1 MEYRLF
7 DFREYNTE
15 TLQKEQSL
23 IKQQNHFNREDD
35 EPNNNEIDDDIDD
48 IDDDEEG
55 EEGEDQ
61 QFESFEEKLAYM
73 AAIKNSYTK
82 SNNNY
87 VIQAFGINEKG
98 ESCCIY
104 VHNFQPFFYAKIN
117 CLGSK
122 EWTDEQTKNMLKIWS
137 ANPAI
142 GKKTVN
148 DIVSHTI
155 VSAKKLYGFDNG
167 AMYDFLYLKFRNT
180 ISMNRVKNVFYE
192 TTNHNGNYNR
202 RLHKG
207 GYKPFTGGKYYSL
220 ELYEAHVPPLLRFF
234 HVQEIS
240 PSGWIQLP
248 LNKRLKE
255 IPKHLKT
262 TSCSREFEINYKY
275 IVPLPTKETRVPYK
289 ICSFDIEASS
299 SHGDFPLPIKNYKK
313 LAMNIV
319 DVLSKMIKP
328 PTEPQLTDTI
338 IPLFLQAAF
347 GFNNTVEGIELV
359 YPKIPVSSKELD
371 SLISYFLKYQFDIDT
386 SNIVS
391 ACKTQFDIYDLLTGG
406 NADDNDNDHDHD
418 HDYDPADDNSD
429 DDSMNDK
436 KGYDKKGYDKKKGS
450 KNKLL
455 RVIDICLPSDT
466 LNRDHKINILTE
478 MLDTVFPPLEGDKV
492 TFIGS
497 TFLRYGDS
505 MPYMNHCIALN
516 TCDPVNGAIIESY
529 STEKDVLLAWRN
541 LILRE
546 DPDIIIGYNIFGF
559 DYKFMFDRAKENH
572 IVHDFLQL
580 SRIQKEICANLKRDP
595 DSGTM
600 EYKIEESSI
609 SIASGQYELYFIKMV
624 GRLQIDLLNYFRREF
639 NLSSYKLDY
648 VSGQFICDNVKSMTP
663 SYNASTGSP
672 VTEIQSKNLTGLLVD
687 GYIHFEESSHST
699 DYYKDG
705 AKFHV
710 THVDYSTGKFEIAG
724 HEIIDMTSK
733 SVKWGLAKD
742 DVTPQDIFRMTNEG
756 PNSRAVIA
764 KYCIQ
769 DCNLV
774 HHLMRKID
782 VITGLVEMAS
792 ICSVPMN
799 FLVMRGQ
806 GIKLT
811 SLVAKECRKQNTL
824 LPTLDKTENDGG
836 YEGAIVLQPKCGIYL
851 DNPVAVGD
859 FASLYPSS
867 MLSENISHDSKVWT
881 KEYDLDG
888 NLIKLWPEIDYD
900 KYDNLP
906 DITYVNICYDTYKW
920 TRPHPTAAA
929 VKVKC
934 GSKIC
939 RFAQGKRALMPSIL
953 QNLLAARKATRKLA
967 EKEKDEFIANILDKR
982 QLSYK
987 LCANSLY
994 GQTGARTSSFYEK
1007 DVAASTTATGRLML
1021 TFAEKI
1027 IINAYKNRICQTEN
1041 YGPVLTN
1048 TERIYGDSVTNYT
1061 PVYIRHAGKLDILTI
1076 EELAEKYGDNKWIKC
1091 KEEGKQEKEFCEL
1104 AGIESWSEK
1113 GWTKLYRVIRHQL
1126 APHKKI
1132 IRIMTP
1138 QASIDVTDDHSLLL
1152 KHGAIEV
1159 SPKNVVIGTELL
1171 HHSLHTEENKE
1182 LIEDFIQRNRT
1193 SMHAANR
1200 VNTLLHLNQKKL
1212 GEQIIDIR
1220 EIAYEGYV
1228 YDLTTENHH
1237 FAAGIGNMIVHNT
1250 DSVFFTFNLQ
1260 TPEGE
1265 PLRGKKALEITI
1277 ELAQQACHLAGA
1289 RLKAPQDLEYEKTFM
1304 PFILLSKKR
1313 YVGMLY
1319 EFDPNKCKQKSMGI
1333 VLKRRDNA
1341 NIVKDV
1347 YGGIIDIFMKGQ
1359 TLDCACDFLKTQLQ
1373 YLVDGKIG
1381 LDKLVITK
1389 SLRSDYK
1396 KPEQIA
1402 HKVLAD
1408 RIGKRDPGNKP
1419 SPGDRIP
1426 YVYIVTDKPTK
1437 LQGDKIEIPSY
1448 IIDHHLP
1455 IDYTYYI
1462 TNQLMKPLLQVFGLV
1477 VNDLPGMTVSER
1489 IVLAKN
1495 IANIKYEMQE
1505 LNKPPEKIEDKIND
1519 TKERVVK
1526 RLLFDPFLHIALN
1539 KKHKQNT
1546 LVESWKTST
1555 TPSSSSPSSSSS
1567 KNHSIEYK
1575 PPVRKQATIQ
1585 FRPK

>member
-48 IDDDEEG
+48 INDDDDEEG

-1048 TERIYGDSVTNYT
+1048 TERIYGD
-1061 PVYIRHAGKLDILTI
+1061 
-1076 EELAEKYGDNKWIKC
+1076 
-1091 KEEGKQEKEFCEL
+1091 
-1104 AGIESWSEK
+1104 
-1113 GWTKLYRVIRHQL
+1113 
-1126 APHKKI
+1126 
-1132 IRIMTP
+1132 
-1138 QASIDVTDDHSLLL
+1138 
-1152 KHGAIEV
+1152 
-1159 SPKNVVIGTELL
+1159 
-1171 HHSLHTEENKE
+1171 
-1182 LIEDFIQRNRT
+1182 
-1193 SMHAANR
+1193 
-1200 VNTLLHLNQKKL
+1200 
-1212 GEQIIDIR
+1212 
-1220 EIAYEGYV
+1220 
-1228 YDLTTENHH
+1228 
-1237 FAAGIGNMIVHNT
+1237 T